1 MLEIKKKSI
10 LVFILSDMFGFRA
23 AAYCLGMKERAPLS
37 DCIVSD
43 IRAKYPNIE
52 GNYTGYTA
60 KKK

>member
-1 MLEIKKKSI
+1 
-10 LVFILSDMFGFRA
+10 MFGFRA